1 VRASVPNQS
10 VAAAKV
16 FWFRDMKKNMQ
27 KKGKME
33 RSTKAGHV
41 LFLL

>member
-16 FWFRDMKKNMQ
+16 LWFRDMKKNMQ
-27 KKGKME
+27 KKKME